1 MYKLKLFAERN
12 CLYRADLAAFTAG
25 NAFAVAYMTAIHLA
39 MLHTEVAVDAL
50 DVVNLHAKEGD
61 FIKQSV
67 NSA

>member
-12 CLYRADLAAFTAG
+12 CLYRAYLAAFTAG
-25 NAFAVAYMTAIHLA
+25 NAFAVAYMTAIHFA
-39 MLHTEVAVDAL
+39 MLHTTVAVDAL
-50 DVVNLHAKEGD
+50 YGIYLHAEEGD

>member
-12 CLYRADLAAFTAG
+12 CLYRADIAAFTAG
-25 NAFAVAYMTAIHLA
+25 NAFAVAYMTAIHFA

-50 DVVNLHAKEGD
+50 YGINLHAKEGD